1 MKKRLW
7 IVYGCMITLFC
18 GLLFRIYTLSDHY
31 LRTAADRQSSVTV
44 TVANV
49 RGTIYD
55 RNGAALVNSEKE
67 YRACV
72 NAVPS
77 ALTVLSETM
86 DAAAFSSL
94 SKSLQSGKPVV
105 VRLENLAAANGISL
119 FEVPLRYGK
128 RVLAPHLIGYMDGN
142 KTEGLTGVE
151 AAFDSLLNTH
161 SGKATVTYSVDANGK
176 VLSGITPKLANS
188 INNATGGIRLTI
200 DADIQELAENIAAK
214 YIKKGAV
221 VIMNPANGDILSLV
235 SLPTYHPD
243 KVADVLQDPSSPL
256 LNRALC
262 SYNCGSVY
270 KIVSAATALET
281 GGVAAQQYTCNGN
294 MTIGKNVFH
303 CHHRLGHGNLTM
315 EDAFAK
321 SCNCYFIQLMHD
333 VGGSPLVSLS
343 ERLQFGS
350 SISLCDGIQTAVS
363 QLPDAAILEAPAALA
378 NLSFGQGEL
387 TASPLHIATLVSTVL
402 NDGIL
407 CSPRIVY
414 GYTDSEG
421 AFTEAEKTV
430 SGRVFSSQ
438 TAAVLRQMME
448 KVTTDE
454 GTGAAGKPQYGI
466 AGAKTGTAETG
477 WAPAEGE
484 KHAVVHSWY
493 AGYYTPR
500 QGTDYVIVA
509 FAENAENTGA
519 KTAPVFKEIADAL
532 YKLKDEE

>member
-7 IVYGCMITLFC
+7 IVYGCIITLFC
-18 GLLFRIYTLSDHY
+18 GLLFRIYTLSDQY
-31 LRTAADRQSSVTV
+31 LRTAADKQSSVTV

-55 RNGAALVNSEKE
+55 RNGVALVNSEKE

-94 SKSLQSGKPVV
+94 SESLQSGKPVV

-119 FEVPLRYGK
+119 FEVPLRYSQ

-142 KTEGLTGVE
+142 QTEGLTGIE
-151 AAFDSLLNTH
+151 AAFDSVLNTYN
-161 SGKATVTYSVDANGK
+161 GKATVTYSVDANGK
-176 VLSGITPKLANS
+176 VLSGIAPKLTNS
-188 INNATGGIRLTI
+188 MHEATGGIRLTI
-200 DADIQELAENIAAK
+200 DADIQALAEDIAAK

-221 VIMNPANGDILSLV
+221 VIMEPANGDIVSMV

-243 KVADVLQDPSSPL
+243 KVADVLQDPDSPL

-270 KIVSAATALET
+270 KILSAATALEL
-281 GGVAAQQYTCNGN
+281 GGSTSQQYTCNGN
-294 MTIGKNVFH
+294 IAIGNNVFH

-321 SCNCYFIQLMHD
+321 SCNCYFIQLMQE
-333 VGGSPLVSLS
+333 VGGSPLLGLS
-343 ERLQFGS
+343 KRLQLGS

-363 QLPDAAILEAPAALA
+363 QLPDTDTLQAPAALA

-387 TASPLHIATLVSTVL
+387 TASPLHIAGLVSTVL

-421 AFTEAEKTV
+421 SFTEAEKTV
-430 SGRVFSSQ
+430 SGRVFSAQ
-438 TAAVLRQMME
+438 TAAALRQMME

-454 GTGAAGKPQYGI
+454 GTGTAGKPNVGI

-477 WAPAEGE
+477 WAPADGE

-500 QGTDYVIVA
+500 EDTDYVIVV

-532 YKLKDEE
+532 YKIKDEE